1 MRSRTTPVSKSRSGS
16 WLRDLE
22 LRDTIGTIAD
32 DLAEFPTWDLRGADE
47 EEIWKGYPG
56 W

>member
-1 MRSRTTPVSKSRSGS
+1 LGS